1 VAAKIRD
8 QLGVEP
14 DMVHAG
20 YGEFRVLVDGQ
31 PAIESGALGFL
42 GVVPSAGAVL
52 EVVRQRLAR

>member
-8 QLGVEP
+8 QFGVEP
-14 DMVHAG
+14 DMVHGA

-42 GVVPSAGAVL
+42 GVVPSVGAVL

>member
-1 VAAKIRD
+1 MAAKIRD

-31 PAIESGALGFL
+31 PAIKSGALGFM
-42 GVVPSAGAVL
+42 GVLPSPAAVL
-52 EVVRQRLAR
+52 EAVRQRLAR